1 MESNTNHNSTIEITV
16 LLSFGLNLLPPIQV
30 VEALKIAGN
39 DSRVKGLKTMI
50 GANQQFD
57 GLAQIQELRNAVID
71 FR

>member
-1 MESNTNHNSTIEITV
+1 MGLVFGFHN
-16 LLSFGLNLLPPIQV
+16 LPPIQV

-39 DSRVKGLKTMI
+39 DSRVKGLTTII
-50 GANQQFD
+50 GANQQFS